1 MRKLLAL
8 ALACA
13 MSIPAAAQG
22 NFERSFNQIDEGGNI
37 TQRSGRVSPDSL
49 GSDKEIPMGMHVW
62 TVDER
67 FGDRTTAEIDT
78 MPHMFQNNMF
88 TTGLRGEYNTTG
100 NLGAPRIARIAI
112 DRAEPAQ
119 FIFTQP
125 YDFFVR
131 PVGTHRFTNTYSPI
145 TNITYNTAGDRTNGE
160 DYFRALYAVNAGK
173 RIGAGF
179 RFDYLYGRGYYDSQ
193 STSHFGYTMWGS
205 YLGDRYEAHL
215 LFSTNHQKVT
225 ENGGITSDEYI
236 THPESFSE
244 DFQTSEIPTVLERN
258 WNRNDNQHIF
268 FSHRYNVGFNRK
280 VPMTEEEIKARKFA
294 IESKKQNDAAK
305 QKEEEEKRAR
315 KEGRDFDEEEYDR
328 RLTPSGRP
336 EGATIAG
343 DESSLVQE
351 AKADTGRIAVSGK
364 AMADSLLQ
372 THQQAEADTSWLKDE
387 YVPVTSFIHT
397 LKFDNYKR
405 IYQAYETPDGYY
417 LNNYFD
423 AGKLTGDSIYDR
435 TRFYHIRNTVA
446 IALLEGFNKWAKAGL
461 KAFASY
467 DLRHFELPDNMGGI
481 EKYSEHDFSVGGT
494 LSKSQG
500 SMLHYNVTGEFGLMG
515 QDAGFMKLDGRA
527 DLNFAFLGDTVQLAT
542 NAFIHRTSPTFYF
555 RHYHAR
561 HYWWDNNDLDKV
573 LHSRIEG
580 SFTLKRTH
588 TRLRVAYDNLQN
600 YTYMVQSYDRVASGN
615 DFLMKNNEVAVRQNG
630 GNMSLITAQL
640 CQDFHV
646 KFIHWENVLTYQ
658 KSSNEDVLPVPDFNI
673 YSNLYLKFKIARV
686 LSTEFGA
693 DVRYFTKYYAPDYS
707 PALGQY
713 TVQGNGENQ
722 RTQVGNYPL
731 ANVYLNFHLKHTRF
745 FVMFSHVNCG
755 SGKRDYF
762 FTPHY
767 PLNERILRFGVSW
780 NFFN

>member
-8 ALACA
+8 ALAGA
-13 MSIPAAAQG
+13 MAMPAAAQG
-22 NFERSFNQIDEGGNI
+22 NFERSFNQIDDSGVV
-37 TQRSGRVSPDSL
+37 TRRSGRVNPDSL

-67 FGDRTTAEIDT
+67 FGDRTPAEIDT
-78 MPHMFQNNMF
+78 VPHMFQNNMF

-112 DRAEPAQ
+112 DRAEPSQ

-125 YDFFVR
+125 YDYFVR
-131 PVGTHRFTNTYSPI
+131 PVATHHFTNTYSPI
-145 TNITYNTAGDRTNGE
+145 TNVTYNTAGDRTDGE
-160 DYFRALYAVNAGK
+160 DFLRALFAVNAGK

-179 RFDYLYGRGYYDSQ
+179 RFDYLYGRGYYNSQ
-193 STSHFGYTMWGS
+193 STAHFGYTMWGS

-225 ENGGITSDEYI
+225 ENGGIANDEYI

-280 VPMTEEEIKARKFA
+280 VPMTDEEIKARKFA

-305 QKEEEEKRAR
+305 RKEEEEKRAK
-315 KEGRDFDEEEYDR
+315 KEGRDFDEEEYNR
-328 RLTPSGRP
+328 QLTPSGRP
-336 EGATIAG
+336 EGAIIAG
-343 DESSLVQE
+343 DEASLVQE
-351 AKADTGRIAVSGK
+351 AKPDTGRIAVSGK
-364 AMADSLLQ
+364 AVADSLLQ
-372 THQQAEADTSWLKDE
+372 TQQQAEADTSWLKDE

-397 LKFDNYKR
+397 LKFDNYRR
-405 IYQAYETPDGYY
+405 IYQAYETPDGFY
-417 LNNYFD
+417 LDDYPD
-423 AGKLTGDSIYDR
+423 VGKFSGDSIYDR
-435 TRFYHIRNTVA
+435 TRFYHVRNTVA
-446 IALLEGFNKWAKAGL
+446 VALLEGFNKWAKAGL

-467 DLRHFELPDNMGGI
+467 DLRHFELPDISGGTA
-481 EKYSEHDFSVGGT
+481 KYSEHDFSVGGALT
-494 LSKSQG
+494 KTQG
-500 SMLHYNVTGEFGLMG
+500 SLLHYNLTGEFGLMG

-527 DLNFAFLGDTVQLAT
+527 DLNFAFLGDTVQLAA
-542 NAFIHRTSPTFYF
+542 NAFVHRTSPTFYF

-561 HYWWDNNDLDKV
+561 HYWWDNTDLDKV
-573 LHSRIEG
+573 VHSRVEG
-580 SFTLKRTH
+580 VFTLKRTH

-600 YTYMVQSYDRVASGN
+600 YAYMVQSYDRVASGN
-615 DFLMKNNEVAVRQNG
+615 DFLVKNNQVAVRQNG

-646 KFIHWENVLTYQ
+646 KFIHWENVVTYQ
-658 KSSNEDVLPVPDFNI
+658 KSSNEDVLPVPALNL
-673 YSNLYLKFKIARV
+673 YSNLYLKFKIAHV

-693 DVRYFTKYYAPDYS
+693 DVRYFTRYYAPDYS

-722 RTQVGNYPL
+722 RTRVGNYPI

-745 FVMFSHVNCG
+745 FVMFSHVNSG